1 MGNEPPR
8 PVCTIFGGANGS
20 GKSTLIQSMA
30 PPGELVNADEIAR
43 LIDRARPENASLAAG
58 RMVLERLDEL
68 IAERQSFH
76 WETTLSSHQ
85 ALHYMAKARMA
96 GFQTNL
102 VFVVL
107 ENVAL
112 NIARVRSRVANG
124 GHDIPEESIKRRYE
138 RAFERLPKAIQL
150 SDAVIVY
157 DNTHRNDLRT
167 LYRVEGGTPQYNA
180 LDEAR
185 MFHARIAKA
194 LAAALGRSTK
204 EVFRSARL

>member
-1 MGNEPPR
+1 MINDPMR
-8 PVCTIFGGANGS
+8 PVCTVFGGANGS
-20 GKSTLIQSMA
+20 GKSTLIRSMA

-43 LIDRARPENASLAAG
+43 LLDRAHPESASLAAG

-85 ALHYMAKARMA
+85 ALRHMVKARDA

-107 ENVAL
+107 ESVAL

-124 GHDIPEESIKRRYE
+124 GHDIPEASIKRRYDN
-138 RAFERLPKAIQL
+138 AFERLPKAIQL
-150 SDAVIVY
+150 SDGVIVY
-157 DNTHRNDLRT
+157 DNTYKNDLKT
-167 LYRVEGGTPQYNA
+167 LYRIEGGVPQYNM

-185 MFHARIAKA
+185 MLHVRIAEA
-194 LAAALGRSTK
+194 LAAALGCSAD
-204 EVFRSARL
+204 EVFKAARP

>member
-1 MGNEPPR
+1 MNNPPK
-8 PVCTIFGGANGS
+8 PVCTVFGGANGS
-20 GKSTLIQSMA
+20 GKSTLIKSMA

-43 LIDRARPENASLAAG
+43 LLDRKRPEDVSIAAG
-58 RMVLERLDEL
+58 RMVLERLNEL
-68 IAERQSFH
+68 IDERQSFH

-85 ALHYMAKARMA
+85 ALRHMAKARDA

-124 GHDIPEESIKRRYE
+124 GHDIPEVDIRRRYDN
-138 RAFERLPKAIQL
+138 AFERLPKAVQL
-150 SDAVIVY
+150 SDGVIIY
-157 DNTHRNDLRT
+157 DNTYKNDLRT
-167 LYRVEGGTPQYNA
+167 LFRLEGNILQYNT

-185 MFHARIAKA
+185 LLHVRIAEA
-194 LAAALGRSTK
+194 LAVALDWSTDAVFKAARP
-204 EVFRSARL
+204 